1 MYNSSS
7 LGAAAAAAAVA
18 VAVAVAVVAAAAA
31 AHASQPMSGWSRESH
46 PPAASWVRHPVRWLL
61 LGCFLPSLRGACS
74 LAPPPLGPLH
84 LVFPFIPAGER
95 RRLSLAPLNAH
106 PEL

>member
-18 VAVAVAVVAAAAA
+18 VAVAVA

-74 LAPPPLGPLH
+74 LVPPLGPLH